1 MTKLK
6 QTKNIVLLSLF
17 TAIIIL
23 LAFTP
28 IGIIDLPIMKIT
40 ILHIP
45 VIIASLLLGPKKGAF
60 LGLIFGI
67 SSLIKNTL
75 APNLSSFVFTPF
87 VPLPGTNYGSFLSL
101 IVCFVPR
108 ILTGI
113 VPWFVYNFLQ
123 KIVSKNT
130 TTSKSIKIAVS
141 AIAGSFTNTL
151 LVMGLIGILFAKSY
165 SIAQGIPS
173 GTLLKFISGII
184 VVNGIPEAIASAIL
198 VPSLYL
204 FLSKILKI

>member
-108 ILTGI
+108 IFTGI

-130 TTSKSIKIAVS
+130 TTSKSVKIAVS

-173 GTLLKFISGII
+173 ETLLKFISGIV